1 MPKVTM
7 GHRMELIRFYFHGYP
22 CQAIP
27 EKSSVAKGSVVNVT
41 EIQLLGQ
48 RGRRS
53 DQTRAPEEHEKRL
66 KWNCRSRGV
75 RCVVGLPGLLVNQP
89 GHDGVPVRGAVM
101 GEGFPVQGP
110 PQDEV
115 RLDAL
120 TDNCR
125 G

>member
-7 GHRMELIRFYFHGYP
+7 GHRMELIRFYFQGYP

-27 EKSSVAKGSVVNVT
+27 EKSSVAKGSVVTVT
-41 EIQLLGQ
+41 EIKLLGQ

-75 RCVVGLPGLLVNQP
+75 RCVGGLPGLLVNQP
-89 GHDGVPVRGAVM
+89 GHECPFVARSWERGFRYRA
-101 GEGFPVQGP
+101 P

-120 TDNCR
+120 TDSC
-125 G
+125 GG